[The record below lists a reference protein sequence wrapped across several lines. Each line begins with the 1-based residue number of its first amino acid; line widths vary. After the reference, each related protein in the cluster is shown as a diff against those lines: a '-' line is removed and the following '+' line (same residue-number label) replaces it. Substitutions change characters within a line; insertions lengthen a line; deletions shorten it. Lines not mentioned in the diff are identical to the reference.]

1 MSSTVLDYMKSGL
14 TLVNHTNIGEY
25 KGQYVIVHGQVQSV
39 KNGTLTL
46 LTDSN
51 NHEFLINNFT
61 KDVPAEEYLMIVGKV
76 DSDKSL
82 EFVDMINLCKD
93 FDLEFV
99 NELIQLSHPHIS
111 LLLLVYIKS
120 NL

>member
-39 KNGTLTL
+39 KNNTLTL
-46 LTDSN
+46 LTDAN

-61 KDVPAEEYLMIVGKV
+61 KEVPAEEYLMIVGKV
-76 DSDKSL
+76 DSDNSL

-99 NELIQLSHPHIS
+99 NELIQLSHPHINH
-111 LLLLVYIKS
+111 YFE
-120 NL
+120 